1 MADLLNRVGRSAFN
15 YLSGQEGGG
24 DAFVGS
30 IVQVD
35 NLQVQIMKL
44 LGEGG
49 YAFIYA
55 AKDLS
60 SSKVYALKRFLVFE
74 ESKVAEVVQEIR
86 LMKDVR
92 DQGDFVKF
100 VKAASVDNSV
110 GKKVNKEFLLL
121 MELCSGGRPVWVLAE
136 HWCSIRRGGG
146 TFQHAIVVSGEF
158 CTRQGLG
165 PL

>member
-60 SSKVYALKRFLVFE
+60 SSIFL
-74 ESKVAEVVQEIR
+74 R
-86 LMKDVR
+86 
-92 DQGDFVKF
+92 
-100 VKAASVDNSV
+100 
-110 GKKVNKEFLLL
+110 
-121 MELCSGGRPVWVLAE
+121 
-136 HWCSIRRGGG
+136 
-146 TFQHAIVVSGEF
+146 
-158 CTRQGLG
+158 
-165 PL
+165 